1 MKKAAFLIALIPTL
15 GASTAY
21 GEEQWVPAPGFEEE
35 FKQDPRPTSPSEAF
49 REGYSGPSREEL
61 DDKECRSYG
70 LKPGWF
76 FGSGYANCR
85 LRLKEMRRR

>member
-1 MKKAAFLIALIPTL
+1 MKNTAFLIALIPTFV
-15 GASTAY
+15 ASTAY
-21 GEEQWVPAPGFEEE
+21 CEGNWVPAPGFEEE
-35 FKQDPRPTSPSEAF
+35 FKQDPRPTTPSEAF
-49 REGYSGPSREEL
+49 REGYAGPSQEER

-76 FGSGYANCR
+76 SGSDYANCR